1 MNAFTKHLIQK
12 GHNLKLYDTDT
23 NKSRGL
29 AERLNCTYTDNLV
42 DATRDVE
49 LVLLCTPIKDTP
61 KVIQGISSLLKPG
74 TVVCEIASLKMG
86 TVPALRCLENCLTLS
101 LHPMFGP
108 DVTSFQGQTMVL
120 VHVKDGAGEAEAAR
134 MLFPEMKLVQV
145 SAESH
150 DKVMAYVLSLPYF
163 MNLAFAHALD
173 PGERDLMKEL
183 AGTTFKAQSIVTDCV
198 VGESPEFVESL
209 INGNVYS
216 WDVINQFIYEARYL
230 RRLFMRGGMVDG
242 YCRGLKERVGDC
254 RLLEAR
260 MLRSQMI
267 KLGDQSS
274 CIHT

>member
-1 MNAFTKHLIQK
+1 MNAFTKNLAQK
-12 GHNLKLYDTDT
+12 GHSLKLYDIDT
-23 NKSRGL
+23 VKSRGL

-49 LVLLCTPIKDTP
+49 LVLLCTPIKETP
-61 KVIQGISSLLKPG
+61 TLIQGISTLLDHG
-74 TVVCEIASLKMG
+74 TLVCEIASLKSG
-86 TVPALRCLENCLTLS
+86 TVPALRRLENCLMLS
-101 LHPMFGP
+101 LHPLFGP
-108 DVTSFQGQTMVL
+108 DVESFQGQTMAL
-120 VHVKDGAGEAEAAR
+120 IPVKDGAGEAEAAK
-134 MLFPEMKLVQV
+134 MLFPETKLVQI

-173 PGERDLMKEL
+173 PGERDLMREL

-198 VGESPEFVESL
+198 VGESPELVESL

-260 MLRSQMI
+260 MLRGQMI

-274 CIHT
+274 

>member
-1 MNAFTKHLIQK
+1 MNAFTKNLAQK
-12 GHNLKLYDTDT
+12 GHSLKLYDIDT
-23 NKSRGL
+23 VKSRGL
-29 AERLNCTYTDNLV
+29 AERLNCTYTDNLI

-49 LVLLCTPIKDTP
+49 LVLLCTPIKETP
-61 KVIQGISSLLKPG
+61 TVIQGIGSLLELG
-74 TVVCEIASLKMG
+74 TMVCEIASLKSG
-86 TVPALRCLENCLTLS
+86 TVPALRRLENCLMLS
-101 LHPMFGP
+101 LHPLFGP
-108 DVTSFQGQTMVL
+108 DVESFQGQTMAL
-120 VHVKDGAGEAEAAR
+120 IPVKDGAGEAEAAK
-134 MLFPEMKLVQV
+134 MLFPETKLVQI

-173 PGERDLMKEL
+173 RGERDLMREL
-183 AGTTFKAQSIVTDCV
+183 AGTTFKAQSIVTDCI
-198 VGESPEFVESL
+198 VGESPKLVESL

-260 MLRSQMI
+260 MLRGQMI

-274 CIHT
+274 